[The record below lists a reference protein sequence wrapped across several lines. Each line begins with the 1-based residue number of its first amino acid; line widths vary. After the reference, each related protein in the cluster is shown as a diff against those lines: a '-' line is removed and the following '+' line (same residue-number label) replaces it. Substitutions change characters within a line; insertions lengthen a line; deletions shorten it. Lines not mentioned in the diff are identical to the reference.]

1 MKNSLRVAG
10 LLAALAVVT
19 GCAAPISGQARPAA
33 TPVDLAALKTGAQV
47 TEPTEFV
54 ERFPSATSERIRLIE
69 GRRLLNILVHPIDY
83 FPSLTE
89 LGYTRIFANADAMSK
104 TGGIPAQYNDAVF
117 SNKLVVGVSAVRTN
131 GSVRNTE
138 QMLVGI
144 LQFAS
149 EQDAKNAAAAM
160 FQVTTS
166 GERPRQPV
174 AVPGYPEAN
183 ASSLD
188 DTGVNSFQ
196 QHGPFV
202 IVNSA
207 TQSTPDVPGLAA
219 RIKKSMDAQIPALDK
234 FQVIAPDDLM
244 DLPRDREGIVRRTM
258 DKSAGGGDPFGISFY
273 NEDFGVFEASGIL
286 HYERNTLETRKAFEE
301 AGVDLVGRRYSTV
314 YRARD
319 VEAAF
324 KLQTVL
330 AKRAKNDTV
339 LAPPPGIADAQC
351 VRLAEEDKNR
361 EYNGFCVLV
370 YDRYVAVVMSLASVS
385 KAALEVDP
393 VLQERTAAQYAILKK
408 SE

>member
-1 MKNSLRVAG
+1 MKYSLRVAG
-10 LLAALAVVT
+10 LLAALTVAS
-19 GCAAPISGQARPAA
+19 GCAAPISGQAKPGM

-54 ERFPSATSERIRLIE
+54 EGFSSHTSERIRLIE
-69 GRRLLNILVHPIDY
+69 GRRLLNVLVHPTDF
-83 FPSLTE
+83 FPSLNT
-89 LGYTRIFANADAMSK
+89 LGFTKIFANADAMSK
-104 TGGIPAQYNDAVF
+104 TGGIPPQYNDAVT
-117 SNKLVVGVSAVRTN
+117 SNKLVVGVTEVRTN
-131 GSVRNTE
+131 GSVRNLET
-138 QMLVGI
+138 MHVGV
-144 LQFAS
+144 LQFAT

-160 FQVTTS
+160 FQVTNT
-166 GERPRQPV
+166 GERPRHPV
-174 AVPGYPEAN
+174 TIPGYPTAN
-183 ASSLD
+183 ASSAD
-188 DTGVNSFQ
+188 DTGVNAFQ

-202 IVNSA
+202 IVNSVS
-207 TQSTPDVPGLAA
+207 QPTPDVTGLADK
-219 RIKKSMDAQIPALDK
+219 IKKSMDAQIPALDK
-234 FQVIAPDDLM
+234 FKVIAPDDLM
-244 DLPRDREGIVRRTM
+244 DLPRDQEGIVRRTM
-258 DKSAGGGDPFGISFY
+258 DKSAGSGDPFGMSFY
-273 NEDFGVFEASGIL
+273 NEDFGVFEPSGIL

-314 YRARD
+314 YRTRD

-330 AKRAKNDTV
+330 AKRDKNDTV